1 METKERRREKERD
14 RYPTNPRGHP
24 VLVTSGKVARVITT
38 LAVDV
43 AALLSAL
50 LKKKKERKRTSL
62 RLSSSRG
69 RRLEVPSILV
79 RASFRWKQKFPSTH
93 LSNVTHSRNER
104 RFPPPQR
111 GGSYG
116 ARKRANKGEGREGEG
131 EGEVEWYL
139 SAGGVRATPSSRFVS
154 AGCR

>member
-50 LKKKKERKRTSL
+50 FKKKKERKRTSL

-111 GGSYG
+111 GGSYDRG
-116 ARKRANKGEGREGEG
+116 EKTGEQRGGKGGRGRG
-131 EGEVEWYL
+131 RGRVVSLGRWCTSHALLEVRE
-139 SAGGVRATPSSRFVS
+139 
-154 AGCR
+154 CRL